1 MRYELSK
8 VNLELSE
15 TVNKALAHKMEKVE
29 QRLKRYHPDVADLD
43 IRLEYHEKQKSHEC
57 SLNLKAFKDSLHARK
72 SAPELR
78 SAIDLS
84 FDALIRELDSYRNK
98 VNKSLQASH

>member
-8 VNLELSE
+8 VNLEISE
-15 TVNKALAHKMEKVE
+15 SVDKALTHKMEKVE
-29 QRLKRYHPDVADLD
+29 ERLKRYHPEVADLD

-57 SLNLKAFKDSLHARK
+57 SLNLRAFKDSLHAKK

-84 FDALIRELDSYRNK
+84 FDALMRELDGYRVK
-98 VNKSLQASH
+98 VNKNLQPGR